1 MLAIKIARI
10 ELQKQLDLLQSLGDI
25 DGKQHEEISG
35 IISTGQPDIR
45 LDANRGAETGDIQ
58 KTSSVPSRQPESGGR
73 TGRDDSG
80 RGKVNYEQKKK
91 YGISET
97 GADHTNDA
105 GWRNNALQRQ

>member
-1 MLAIKIARI
+1 MLAIKNARI

-45 LDANRGAETGDIQ
+45 IDANRGAETGDLQ
-58 KTSSVPSRQPESGGR
+58 ETSSVSSRQQESRGR

-80 RGKVNYEQKKK
+80 RG
-91 YGISET
+91 ET
-97 GADHTNDA
+97 GRTSGEGKEVKFSKFTTPRCKAT
-105 GWRNNALQRQ
+105 L